1 MSISAAHPDPLV
13 WGRGT
18 KVLEAFLEPT
28 CPFSGRAFGK
38 LDALLREAGEDR
50 LTLKIRL
57 LSQPW
62 HMFSPLVTRAIL
74 AASSL
79 PEGKSAAWQV
89 MKGVFDYREE
99 FILEDHAR
107 GPNLDQSPRALLGRI
122 EAISGIA
129 LAETFDQTALQTA
142 VKWHARYA
150 RQNGI
155 HVTPTFMVDGL
166 VDNDMGSGDEVSA
179 WLEKLSLTA

>member
-1 MSISAAHPDPLV
+1 MSSAPSHCDALA
-13 WGRGT
+13 WGDGPT
-18 KVLEAFLEPT
+18 VLEAFLEPT

-38 LDALLREAGEDR
+38 FEALMREAGEHR

-62 HMFSPLVTRAIL
+62 HMFSAPVTRAIL
-74 AASSL
+74 AAATL

-89 MKGVFDYREE
+89 MKAVFDYREE

-107 GPNLDQSPRALLGRI
+107 GPNLDQSPRAVLARI
-122 EAISGIA
+122 EAISGIT
-129 LAETFDQTALQTA
+129 LAEAFARTELQTA

-155 HVTPTFMVDGL
+155 HVTPTFMIDGL
-166 VDNDMGSGDEVSA
+166 VDNAMSSGDEVPV
-179 WLEKLSLTA
+179 WLEKLGLG